1 MIDRT
6 ISHYRVLEKLG
17 GGGMGVVYKAE
28 DLKLERFVA
37 LKFLPEEVATDP
49 QALSRFQREA
59 KAASAL
65 NHPNICTIYEIDD
78 QHGQAFIAMEFLDG
92 ATLKHHIGGNPLPL
106 DTLLALSIEIA
117 DALDAAHASGIIHR
131 DIKPG
136 NLFVT
141 RRGHAKILDF
151 GLAKL
156 TGDKVASP
164 PLAASQATA
173 EAAHEHLT
181 SPGTTLGTIAY
192 MSPEQALGKELD
204 ARTDLFS
211 FGAVLYEMATG
222 KLPFRGDTS
231 AAIFDSIL
239 HKLPVPPLRL
249 NHDVPP
255 RLEEIIHKALEK
267 DRGLRYQHA
276 AELRA
281 DLQRLKRD
289 LDSSGR
295 AVPHEAESVPSAG
308 ATVDASSAST
318 LPGPVTAASPT
329 VASGSSTVAT
339 LARQNKLGMAA
350 VGLLVLVLVVAAS
363 YGVYSLLH
371 RAGREPF
378 QSFTITQVTETGRAQ
393 ATAIS
398 PDGKFLL
405 NVQDD
410 GGALSLWLRNIATGS
425 NTQVLASGKKFDSP
439 GFSPDGNYIYFREA
453 AKGGV
458 EVYDLFRLPVLGGTE
473 ELIAKDVDA
482 HPAFSPDGKRI
493 AYIRENDPEV
503 GKWRLLEANADG
515 SNEKVL
521 HVAPPVES
529 PLFLAW
535 SPDGQR
541 IAISYF
547 GFHSSFL
554 GEIDLFDFATGHV
567 DPFVKLAD
575 QLPFTLAWAPDGR
588 ALFMIYLQAKGAD
601 AVNSAKYQV
610 GAISYPEGK
619 FRTITNDVTDH
630 KTVTVSADGRTL
642 ATVQTQ
648 SDSELSILPA
658 TGAGPGATVPNI
670 PRRAWLA
677 GFAWTPDGR
686 LLVSYGSRLV
696 RMQADGSDLVTVLN
710 DNDSWLKDAAP
721 CGPRSIVLTWLFHES
736 GNSWKIWRVDA
747 DGSNPAPLTAVG
759 GTGVAQVCSQDG
771 KWLYFTD
778 LPFTAGIQRLPVAG
792 GKAESVPGIAL
803 SPAAPQGVAL
813 SPDGNTLAALVTQ
826 VDPQSR
832 IYRDRIELLDL
843 AGGAKVARTLA
854 LDPGL
859 NVVFNFFGPPM
870 SANFHFTP
878 DGKALAFV
886 TEEKGV
892 DNIRIQPLDGSKG
905 RQLTNFT
912 SEQIQDFRWSPDGK
926 SLAVLRYSATSDVI
940 LLHDTG
946 APSR

>member
-17 GGGMGVVYKAE
+17 RGGMGVVYKAE
-28 DLKLERFVA
+28 DIKLERFVA
-37 LKFLPEEVATDP
+37 LKFLPEEVATDT

-78 QHGQAFIAMEFLDG
+78 QRGQAFIAMEFLEG
-92 ATLKHHIGGNPLPL
+92 ATLKHRIAGNPLPL

-156 TGDKVASP
+156 TGEKFAPP

-204 ARTDLFS
+204 PRTDLFS

-249 NHDVPP
+249 NHEVPP

-267 DRGLRYQHA
+267 DVCLRYQHA

-295 AVPHEAESVPSAG
+295 AVNHVEEPAHSAG
-308 ATVDASSAST
+308 VSLNASPVSALS
-318 LPGPVTAASPT
+318 GSVTAASPSPP
-329 VASGSSTVAT
+329 SGSSAVAA

-350 VGLLVLVLVVAAS
+350 IGLFILLLVAAAS

-371 RAGREPF
+371 RTGRGPF
-378 QSFTITQVTETGRAQ
+378 QSFTVTQVTNTGKAQ

-405 NVQDD
+405 SVQNDN
-410 GGALSLWLRNIATGS
+410 GLQSLWLRNIATGS
-425 NTQVLASGKKFDSP
+425 NTQVVPASGQTFATLA
-439 GFSPDGNYIYFREA
+439 FSPDGNYIYFQEA

-458 EVYDLFRLPVLGGTE
+458 EVYNLLRAPVLGGTP
-473 ELIAKDVDA
+473 ELLARDVDTN
-482 HPAFSPDGKRI
+482 PAFSPDGKHI

-521 HVAPPVES
+521 QIAPRGES
-529 PLFLAW
+529 PMFLAW

-541 IAISYF
+541 IAISSF
-547 GFHSSFL
+547 SFHGATL
-554 GEIDLFDFATGHV
+554 GEIDLFDFASGRIE
-567 DPFVKLAD
+567 PFVKLAG
-575 QLPFTLAWAPDGR
+575 QFPFTLAWAPDGR
-588 ALFMIYLQAKGAD
+588 SLFMIYVQAKGPD
-601 AVNSAKYQV
+601 ISIKYQI
-610 GAISYPEGK
+610 GALSYPEGK

-630 KTVTVSADGRTL
+630 RNVSLSADGKTL

-648 SDSELSILPA
+648 SDSEIDILPA
-658 TGAGPGATVPNI
+658 TGNGPVTPVSDI
-670 PRRAWLA
+670 PRRDWLP
-677 GFAWTPDGR
+677 GFAWTPDGH
-686 LLVSYGSRLV
+686 LLLSEGVRLV
-696 RMQADGSDLVTVLN
+696 RLRADGSHPVTLLN
-710 DNDSWLKDAAP
+710 DNESWIKDAAS
-721 CGPRSIVLTWLFHES
+721 CGPRSIALTWLFHES
-736 GNSWKIWRVDA
+736 GNSLKIWRADA
-747 DGSNPAPLTAVG
+747 DGSDPTPLAKVG
-759 GTGVAQVCSQDG
+759 GNGVFWTCSPDG
-771 KWLYFTD
+771 KWLYFSD
-778 LPFTAGIQRLPVAG
+778 LPFASGIQRLPVAG
-792 GKAESVPGIAL
+792 GKAERVPGIAL
-803 SPAAPQGVAL
+803 SPAAPQAVAL

-826 VDPQSR
+826 GDPESR
-832 IYRDRIELLDL
+832 TYRNRIELLDL
-843 AGGAKVARTLA
+843 AGSAQVSRSLA
-854 LDPGL
+854 IDPAL
-859 NVVFNFFGPPM
+859 NVVFNLPGPPV
-870 SANFHFTP
+870 SSGFHFTP
-878 DGKALAFV
+878 DGKAVAFIN
-886 TEEKGV
+886 EEKGV
-892 DNIRIQPLDGSKG
+892 DNVWIEPLDGSKG
-905 RQLTNFT
+905 RQLTRFT
-912 SEQIQDFRWSPDGK
+912 SDKIQDFRWSPDNK
-926 SLAVLRYSATSDVI
+926 SLAILRYSSTSDVI
-940 LLHDTG
+940 LMHDTA
-946 APSR
+946 APN